1 MIRLFSGNTSLVSV
15 VMAALLLVGCTD
27 ESSEK
32 NTRAEPPA
40 RPAAIQTIAGGAVG
54 GLSFNGVVRSA
65 QRAELAF
72 RVSGKLVSMKVSEGD
87 RIREGQVLAKLE
99 QEEFLRAVNSA
110 GVEFEKAQ
118 ADYDRGAQIFKS
130 TQAIAKSDLEKL
142 KTNRDLAR
150 NRLSN
155 ARQDLDDTSLR
166 APFGGVI
173 AKKTVNNFRNVDS
186 GQAIYVLHDLGDLGD
201 LGDLEVVVDVPGKLF
216 LSPTGQ
222 TEAFAMVENG
232 SGVRL
237 PVVYKSYSSESD
249 SLSQTY
255 RVVLKFTNL
264 NGQNVLPGMNARIYP
279 VEDGVVGETVIQVPI
294 QAIVPTNT
302 GDEFVWLVGND
313 SAVEKRVVKIGQL
326 VNDRVIVKEGL
337 TAGDQIVVA
346 GVSALTEGVKV
357 RPLKAKG
364 QK

>member
-72 RVSGKLVSMKVSEGD
+72 RVPGKLLSMKVSEGD

-155 ARQDLDDTSLR
+155 ARQDLDNTSLR
-166 APFGGVI
+166 APFSGVI

-186 GQAIYVLHDLGDLGD
+186 GQAIYVLHD

-264 NGQNVLPGMNARIYP
+264 NGQNVLPGMNARIFP

-313 SAVEKRVVKIGQL
+313 GAVEKRVVKIGQL

-357 RPLKAKG
+357 RPLTAKG